1 MLKKVFS
8 LAIVFGLFFNDFGA
22 FAMENLRPKI
32 DYCKDE
38 FGNIV
43 DVDCATKAL
52 ILDLKETEANQ
63 INLSEIGPNKEY
75 RLCLWTY
82 KNILNFADFMEEL
95 LFKTEALSN
104 SPDDIG
110 KFFGL
115 NPDDAEYVLDR
126 WVEKA
131 NIEWDQQEPVSNLE
145 VVKKKD
151 IRMKIYADAV
161 KQVFEKVKQK
171 EWMDNDLLLAKFN
184 FSPRDCGVFVDFRK
198 EGFKYNNKTI
208 PVVFDKLS
216 KKLGGIIKRYAIE

>member
-1 MLKKVFS
+1 MCYK
-8 LAIVFGLFFNDFGA
+8 G
-22 FAMENLRPKI
+22 
-32 DYCKDE
+32 
-38 FGNIV
+38 
-43 DVDCATKAL
+43 
-52 ILDLKETEANQ
+52 DLKEREANQ

-95 LFKTEALSN
+95 LFKTEALGN
-104 SPDDIG
+104 SADDIG

-115 NPDDAEYVLDR
+115 NPDDAEDVLDR

-151 IRMKIYADAV
+151 IRMKIYADTV

-184 FSPRDCGVFVDFRK
+184 FSPRDCGVSVDFRK